1 MYRRTVDCDGNGL
14 VEGVAISTYE
24 GRDLAELVDIEVL
37 GIDALNRVGVNDLKV
52 DVVGLGNCFDG
63 S

>member
-1 MYRRTVDCDGNGL
+1 M
-14 VEGVAISTYE
+14 EGVAISTYE